1 MDLTPHQILD
11 GTRLETI
18 LDELIAAYGWR
29 NLGAKIPLRC
39 FLFEPTKVSSLRF
52 LRKNPEARKQVENLY
67 VSFKQRPIT
76 ER

>member
-11 GTRLETI
+11 GKKLDTI

-29 NLGAKIPLRC
+29 NLGDKIAIRC
-39 FLFEPTKVSSLRF
+39 FLFQPTKVSSLRF
-52 LRKNPEARKQVENLY
+52 LRKNPEARRQVEALY
-67 VSFKQRPIT
+67 VTFKQRPVS

>member
-11 GTRLETI
+11 GTKLETI

-29 NLGAKIPLRC
+29 NLGDKIPLRC

>member
-1 MDLTPHQILD
+1 MDLTPHQILN
-11 GTRLETI
+11 GTKLETI

-29 NLGAKIPLRC
+29 NLGDKIPLRC

-67 VSFKQRPIT
+67 VAFKQRPIT
-76 ER
+76 DR

>member
-1 MDLTPHQILD
+1 MDLTRHQILE
-11 GTRLETI
+11 GAKLETI

-29 NLGAKIPLRC
+29 NLGDKIPIRC
-39 FLFEPTKVSSLRF
+39 FLFDPTKVSSLRF

>member
-1 MDLTPHQILD
+1 MALTPHQILD
-11 GTRLETI
+11 GTKLETI

-29 NLGAKIPLRC
+29 NLGDKIPLRC

-52 LRKNPEARKQVENLY
+52 LRKNPEARKQVESLY